1 MKLYLKKLAPN
12 ARRVMMFIAEK
23 ELDMSIVEVSDSKGE
38 GQSEAFLAKN
48 PLGQVPVLELA
59 SGLCLSESM
68 AICRMLDEQFPE
80 PSLFGV
86 GLEERAIVHM
96 WSRRVENLLFIP
108 AVEYGHH
115 SQEMLADEFDQIPA
129 FAELCR
135 ATIERVYAL
144 LEFQLD
150 VGPYVAEDR
159 FSVADIVAFCG
170 LELAR
175 VWGVPPAANL
185 RAQQKLLDQFQ
196 HRYNHERPHAALG
209 GDFPIERWKPSKKK
223 YSGRLRRPEYP
234 GHFEIRRVS
243 ACAHSVFSPANTF

>member
-1 MKLYLKKLAPN
+1 MKLYVKKLAPN

-23 ELDMSIVEVSDSKGE
+23 ELDMTIVEVSDSKGE
-38 GQSEAFLAKN
+38 SQSEDFLAKN

-59 SGLCLSESM
+59 SGVCLSESM

-80 PSLFGV
+80 LSLFGV

-115 SQEMLADEFDQIPA
+115 SQDMLADQFDQIPA

-135 ATIERVYAL
+135 ATIERAYAL

-150 VGPYVAEDR
+150 VGPYVAGDR

-175 VWGVPPAANL
+175 VWGVPPAPSCEALCRWHDEVSQRPSAEGIAYITTGL
-185 RAQQKLLDQFQ
+185 R
-196 HRYNHERPHAALG
+196 
-209 GDFPIERWKPSKKK
+209 
-223 YSGRLRRPEYP
+223 
-234 GHFEIRRVS
+234 
-243 ACAHSVFSPANTF
+243 